1 MNWMIKLLFLLS
13 IIYGNTFYF
22 LQFQLNIHRF
32 KCIARF
38 GLAHIVATNLCVW
51 IRTVVKECTKE
62 IALYRV
68 NRGHGVSED
77 YMILGMYKYLVRA
90 SSVLFCPKLLNL
102 ILYWSRNKIAIKKKI
117 NDNQDWI
124 VCLLS
129 ILSTYNMILC
139 FQKSSFVVVHF
150 YFQYEVIQWQL
161 SKTTKYIYLI
171 LTYQQ
176 IYLYS
181 D

>member
-124 VCLLS
+124 VCLLYWLPIIWYCVFRKVHLLYIS
-129 ILSTYNMILC
+129 IFNMRPYNGSLAKVQSTY
-139 FQKSSFVVVHF
+139 
-150 YFQYEVIQWQL
+150 
-161 SKTTKYIYLI
+161 T
-171 LTYQQ
+171 
-176 IYLYS
+176 
-181 D
+181 

>member
-1 MNWMIKLLFLLS
+1 MFIVHILLLCIMNCCLCQIKTLKCFIIPSILS
-13 IIYGNTFYF
+13 RNSNELNDKIAFSSLHYMYGNIFYF

-102 ILYWSRNKIAIKKKI
+102 ILY
-117 NDNQDWI
+117 
-124 VCLLS
+124 
-129 ILSTYNMILC
+129 
-139 FQKSSFVVVHF
+139 
-150 YFQYEVIQWQL
+150 
-161 SKTTKYIYLI
+161 
-171 LTYQQ
+171 
-176 IYLYS
+176 
-181 D
+181 